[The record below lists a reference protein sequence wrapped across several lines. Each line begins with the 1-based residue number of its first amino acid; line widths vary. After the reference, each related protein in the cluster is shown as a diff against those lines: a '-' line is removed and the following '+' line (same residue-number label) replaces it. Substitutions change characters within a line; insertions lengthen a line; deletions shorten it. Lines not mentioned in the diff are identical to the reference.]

1 MNNFKVLS
9 DEDLVAVASPFRRE
23 LLAALEEPASAV
35 SLARRF
41 DMSRQRI
48 GYHMREL
55 EKAGC
60 IEKTEE
66 RQKRGLTE
74 HLYRVKPLAYV
85 FAPERTVPPDDRQ
98 DRFSWATLINSIA
111 QSLWDLVSLRRS
123 ADDQGKRLATLALVA
138 DIHFANPSAR
148 REFTEEL
155 IKTVETLARKYD
167 RPEHKGARSH
177 HLLIGAYPT
186 PEHRKTSSLVNRPET
201 SKENS

>member
-1 MNNFKVLS
+1 MNNFKMLNQ
-9 DEDLVAVASPFRRE
+9 EDLVALASPFRRE
-23 LLAALEEPASAV
+23 LLAALEEPISAV
-35 SLARRF
+35 GLARRF

-55 EKAGC
+55 ERAGC
-60 IEKTEE
+60 IEKTGE

-74 HLYRVKPLAYV
+74 RLYRVKPLAYV

-98 DRFSWATLINSIA
+98 DRFSWATLINALA
-111 QSLWDLVSLRRS
+111 QSLSDLVSLRRN
-123 ADDQGKRLATLALVA
+123 ADAQGKRLATLAVVA
-138 DIHFANPSAR
+138 DVHFANPSAR

-167 RPEHKGARSH
+167 QPEAKGARSH

-186 PEHRKTSSLVNRPET
+186 PEHRKSS
-201 SKENS
+201 S

>member
-1 MNNFKVLS
+1 MNDFKVLNP
-9 DEDLVAVASPFRRE
+9 EDLGALASPFRRE
-23 LLAALEEPASAV
+23 LLAALEEPDSAV
-35 SLARRF
+35 GLSRRF

-66 RQKRGLTE
+66 RQQRGLTE
-74 HLYRVKPLAYV
+74 RLYRVKPLAYV
-85 FAPERTVPPDDRQ
+85 FAPGRTVPPDDRQ

-123 ADDQGKRLATLALVA
+123 ADEQGKRLATLALVA

-148 REFTEEL
+148 RGFTEEL

-167 RPEHKGARSH
+167 QPEATGARCH
-177 HLLIGAYPT
+177 HLLIAAYPT
-186 PEHRKTSSLVNRPET
+186 PEHRKSS
-201 SKENS
+201 S

>member
-1 MNNFKVLS
+1 MNDFKVLNQ
-9 DEDLVAVASPFRRE
+9 EELVALASPFRHE

-35 SLARRF
+35 NLARRF

-66 RQKRGLTE
+66 RQQRGLTE
-74 HLYRVKPLAYV
+74 RLYRVKPLAYV
-85 FAPERTVPPDDRQ
+85 FAPARTVPPDDRQ
-98 DRFSWATLINSIA
+98 DRFSWATLVNAVA
-111 QSLWDLVSLRRS
+111 QSLSDLVGLRRR
-123 ADDQGKRLATLALVA
+123 ADEQGKRLATLALEA
-138 DIHFANPSAR
+138 DIHFASPSSR
-148 REFTEEL
+148 REFTEKL

-167 RPEHKGARSH
+167 EPEAKGARCH

-186 PEHRKTSSLVNRPET
+186 PEHRKSS
-201 SKENS
+201 S

>member
-1 MNNFKVLS
+1 MNDFKLLNH
-9 DEDLVAVASPFRRE
+9 EDLVALASPFRRE
-23 LLAALEEPASAV
+23 LLAALEEPDSAV

-66 RQKRGLTE
+66 RQQRGLTE
-74 HLYRVKPLAYV
+74 RLYRVRPLAYV
-85 FAPERTVPPDDRQ
+85 FTPERTAPADDRQ
-98 DRFSWATLINSIA
+98 DRFSWATLINSVA
-111 QSLWDLVSLRRS
+111 QSLSDLVSLRRS
-123 ADDQGKRLATLALVA
+123 ADEQGKRLATLALVA

-148 REFTEEL
+148 REFTEKL
-155 IKTVETLARKYD
+155 ITTVESLARKYD
-167 RPEHKGARSH
+167 QPEAKGARCH

-186 PEHRKTSSLVNRPET
+186 PEHRKSS
-201 SKENS
+201 